1 MAEWFQPSM
10 NVMTENKDRLS
21 NQALIDKIAEHYKA
35 ILELIGEDPSREG
48 LVKTPQRAAK
58 ALLENTVGYDMSGEE
73 IIKAAVF
80 DHPGSQMVVVKDIEF
95 YSQCEHH
102 VLPFFGKVSV
112 AYIPDGKIVG
122 LSKLARMVNVYAR
135 RLQVQERLTREICD
149 TLAESLPNKGV
160 IVRCEAQHLCMK
172 MRGVE
177 KQESTT
183 VTLEY
188 SGAFEDVALR
198 NEFFGLLK

>member
-35 ILELIGEDPSREG
+35 ILELIGEDPTREG

-149 TLAESLPNKGV
+149 ALAESLPNKGV

>member
-35 ILELIGEDPSREG
+35 ILELIGEDPTREG

-149 TLAESLPNKGV
+149 TLAEALPNKGV

-188 SGAFEDVALR
+188 SGAFEEVALR

>member
-1 MAEWFQPSM
+1 M

-21 NQALIDKIAEHYKA
+21 NQALIDKIADHYKA
-35 ILELIGEDPSREG
+35 ILELIGEDPTREG

-149 TLAESLPNKGV
+149 TLAEALPNKGV

-188 SGAFEDVALR
+188 SGAFENVALR
-198 NEFFGLLK
+198 NEFLGLLK